1 LDFSNQ
7 RCKATKKEYGLKPID
22 FLREYL
28 SQINPVDMNDEDF
41 LRYRYL
47 DNHLDSFEIIQF
59 IMAVEE
65 EFGISLL
72 PEDTESEEFRTIE
85 GVIKIIE
92 SKR

>member
-1 LDFSNQ
+1 MNLQ
-7 RCKATKKEYGLKPID
+7 CKATKEESGLKPID

-28 SQINPVDMNDEDF
+28 NEIKPIEMDDNTF
-41 LRYRYL
+41 LKYRYL
-47 DNHLDSFEIIQF
+47 DNHLDSFGIIQF
-59 IMAVEE
+59 IMAIED

-92 SKR
+92 SKK